1 MRREPKGKTHPRT
14 HSVCVLSCE
23 TNRDAICVLRK
34 RSDELV
40 QHWRYLLVD
49 REMNDRVRK
58 R

>member
-1 MRREPKGKTHPRT
+1 MMRREPLHPRT